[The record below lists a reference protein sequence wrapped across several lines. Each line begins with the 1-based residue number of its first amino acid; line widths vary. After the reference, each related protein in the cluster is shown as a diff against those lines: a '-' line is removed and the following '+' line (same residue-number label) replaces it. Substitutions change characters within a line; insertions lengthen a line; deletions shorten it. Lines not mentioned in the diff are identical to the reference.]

1 MSFKRNIREYFTYS
15 TVEKRGLLVLVILAV
30 LAFVVPCF
38 LPDKTPSPI
47 DRVAQQEIDSLLK
60 QAERKHKKQFELHK
74 FNPNTATEKQ
84 LLALGLKPFQVKNII
99 NYRLK
104 GGQFRRKSDFG
115 KIYGITSEDY
125 KRYKNYIAIPK
136 KKAKQK
142 KRSPITAKKKTQKK
156 AILFQ
161 FNPNTLSLAGW
172 DSLGVSKKIALR
184 IQKYLSKGGKFRK
197 PDDLA
202 KIYGFNVEKF
212 RTLKPYIVLPKK
224 EVKPITL
231 ILLNTAD
238 TTMLKTIN
246 GIGSKLS
253 ARIVAY
259 RTKLGGFVNKEQLKE
274 IYGITAKRF
283 QQIAPRLEVDT
294 THISIKKIDINS
306 AKISQLQKHPYI
318 SRRMAQDIVR
328 YRKRKGNFNSVEDL
342 KTKHL
347 VTAEVYDKVYPYL
360 ECKNRK
366 E

>member
-15 TVEKRGLLVLVILAV
+15 TAEKRGLLVLVILAV
-30 LAFVVPCF
+30 LAFVVPYF

-47 DRVAQQEIDSLLK
+47 DRVAQQEIDSLIK
-60 QAERKHKKQFELHK
+60 QAERKHKAQFKLHK

-104 GGQFRRKSDFG
+104 GGQFRKKSDFA
-115 KIYGITSEDY
+115 KIYGITPDDY
-125 KRYKNYIAIPK
+125 QRYKNYIDLPK
-136 KKAKQK
+136 KKAKPKNQNQ
-142 KRSPITAKKKTQKK
+142 IIEKKKIEKK

-172 DSLGVSKKIALR
+172 DSLGVNKKIALR

-212 RTLKPYIVLPKK
+212 RTLKPYIVFPKK

-231 ILLNTAD
+231 IPLNTAD

-259 RTKLGGFVNKEQLKE
+259 RTKLGGFVNKEQLKD

-283 QQIAPRLEVDT
+283 QQIAPRIEVDT

-306 AKISQLQKHPYI
+306 VNVWQLQKHPYI
-318 SRRMAQDIVR
+318 SRRMAQDIIR
-328 YRKRKGNFNSVEDL
+328 YRKRNGDFSAIEDL

-347 VTAEVYDKVYPYL
+347 LTSEVYNKVYPYL
-360 ECKNRK
+360 ECKK
-366 E
+366 